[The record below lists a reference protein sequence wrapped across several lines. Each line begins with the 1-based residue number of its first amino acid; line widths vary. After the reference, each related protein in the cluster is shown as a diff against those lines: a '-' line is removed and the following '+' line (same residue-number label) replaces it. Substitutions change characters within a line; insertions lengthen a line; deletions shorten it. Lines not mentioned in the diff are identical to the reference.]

1 MLNAIA
7 LFFDNPEIFNPDRW
21 ADNLQKRLPTFAY
34 FPFGGGPRIC
44 IGKAFAQMEA
54 LLLLASIAQKFH
66 LILPP
71 DQTVNGA
78 MSQLFKP
85 GTNQIAV

>member
-1 MLNAIA
+1 
-7 LFFDNPEIFNPDRW
+7 
-21 ADNLQKRLPTFAY
+21 
-34 FPFGGGPRIC
+34 
-44 IGKAFAQMEA
+44 MEA